1 MRLTLCLHSSR
12 PSSPRPSRTGPSKCE
27 SPVSRFYDGREQTLP
42 GALEAFLKAGSPPVV
57 FTLGSSAVGAAGSFY
72 SESLQ
77 AVKRLRIRAVFLTGP
92 HAQGLEETV
101 SPDVLIWPAAPHAQL
116 FARASVIVHQGGVGT
131 TAQTMRS
138 GCPMIVV
145 PFAHDQFDNAERVR
159 RLGVAQVVPR
169 SRYSARTAE
178 TMLKSLL
185 ENHSYKQSALDLS
198 KIVQAER
205 GSTLA
210 AQAIDEYARRSQCNH
225 VDLCARAEDQSGIH
239 PAHVAPT
246 RRAATGRSM
255 LAQRAEARWLSGDRS
270 ESGWAECI
278 FGHGMKTISAQGTRA
293 QLRPSPSF
301 AGHFASHSLCS
312 RGRN

>member
-1 MRLTLCLHSSR
+1 VIELRREIGLATGSNPLFEGSHAPDLVLALFSSIFAAPQPDWPKQVR
-12 PSSPRPSRTGPSKCE
+12 ITGFS
-27 SPVSRFYDGREQTLP
+27 FYDGPEQTLP

-77 AVKRLRIRAVFLTGP
+77 AVKRLRIRAIFLTGP
-92 HAQGLEETV
+92 HPQGLEETV
-101 SPDVLIWPAAPHAQL
+101 SPDVLIWPVAPHAQL
-116 FARASVIVHQGGVGT
+116 FARASAIVHQGGVGT

-178 TMLKSLL
+178 AMLKSLL
-185 ENHSYKQSALDLS
+185 ENHAYKESALDLS

-210 AQAIDEYARRSQCNH
+210 AQAIDEYARRS
-225 VDLCARAEDQSGIH
+225 
-239 PAHVAPT
+239 
-246 RRAATGRSM
+246 
-255 LAQRAEARWLSGDRS
+255 
-270 ESGWAECI
+270 
-278 FGHGMKTISAQGTRA
+278 
-293 QLRPSPSF
+293 
-301 AGHFASHSLCS
+301 
-312 RGRN
+312 